1 MRINGLMGVDPELRT
16 FVNWNFRQLTSED
29 DNVFFICFLDFVVP
43 VLPVVLTV
51 ALGLLSVILLVTL
64 YLVRRQRRQAEKYKQ
79 YSQIAKTA
87 VQPPEFTVKTAQ
99 QPQAPKKKLLRG
111 LPEKIL
117 SSEESLSPMSSE
129 EMFYDAQDRLEG
141 RTSRSV
147 SSREPSPASALE
159 EDEDDEEE
167 PYPLDHLG
175 RVWFNLQYDSSAESL
190 AVTLVKARNLS
201 PRGKT
206 AKTCDPFVK
215 LHILCPE
222 EKNVSQSK
230 CKRKTRR
237 PNFDEMFY
245 FNLPVSE
252 LERCT
257 LRLSV
262 YDGYRASQQTVVGE
276 VLFPLNELDINQKVE
291 LWRDLVAIEEV
302 CEAGFFS
309 RTILILFTSCYD
321 IISQSTTWR

>member
-1 MRINGLMGVDPELRT
+1 M
-16 FVNWNFRQLTSED
+16 
-29 DNVFFICFLDFVVP
+29 
-43 VLPVVLTV
+43 VLTV

-87 VQPPEFTVKTAQ
+87 VQPPEFTIKTAQ
-99 QPQAPKKKLLRG
+99 QPHAPKEKLLRR
-111 LPEKIL
+111 LPEKVL

-129 EMFYDAQDRLEG
+129 EMFYEAQERLEG
-141 RTSRSV
+141 RASRSV

-159 EDEDDEEE
+159 EDEDHEEE

-175 RVWFNLQYDSSAESL
+175 RIWFNLEYDSSAESL

-252 LERCT
+252 LKRCT

-276 VLFPLNELDINQKVE
+276 VLFPLNEVETNQKVE

-302 CEAGFFS
+302 CEATLFS
-309 RTILILFTSCYD
+309 PNILILFASYFD
-321 IISQSTTWR
+321 ILSLDTTWS

>member
-1 MRINGLMGVDPELRT
+1 MKLPAT
-16 FVNWNFRQLTSED
+16 ED
-29 DNVFFICFLDFVVP
+29 DKANSVFSDFSSVP

-51 ALGLLSVILLVTL
+51 ALGSLTVILLVAL
-64 YLVRRQRRQAEKYKQ
+64 YLVRRQRQQAEKYKQ

-87 VQPPEFTVKTAQ
+87 VQPPEFTVKAAQ
-99 QPQAPKKKLLRG
+99 QPYPPKKKLRR

-129 EMFYDAQDRLEG
+129 EMFFDAQERLEG
-141 RTSRSV
+141 RASRSV

-159 EDEDDEEE
+159 DEADDANED
-167 PYPLDHLG
+167 YPLDHLG
-175 RVWFNLQYDSSAESL
+175 RIWFNLEYDKSAESL

-206 AKTCDPFVK
+206 TKTCDPFVK

-245 FNLPVSE
+245 FNLPVSD
-252 LERCT
+252 LETCT

-262 YDGYRASQQTVVGE
+262 YDGYRASQQSVVGE
-276 VLFPLNELDINQKVE
+276 VLFPLNELNTEQKVE

-302 CEAGFFS
+302 SFPFPVE
-309 RTILILFTSCYD
+309 LFLS
-321 IISQSTTWR
+321 

>member
-1 MRINGLMGVDPELRT
+1 M
-16 FVNWNFRQLTSED
+16 
-29 DNVFFICFLDFVVP
+29 
-43 VLPVVLTV
+43 VLTV
-51 ALGLLSVILLVTL
+51 ALGSLSVILLVIL
-64 YLVRRQRRQAEKYKQ
+64 YLVRRQRQKAEKYKQ

-99 QPQAPKKKLLRG
+99 QPYPPKKKLRR

-117 SSEESLSPMSSE
+117 SSEESLSPPMSSE
-129 EMFYDAQDRLEG
+129 EMFFDARERLEG
-141 RTSRSV
+141 QASRSV

-159 EDEDDEEE
+159 DDNDDADED
-167 PYPLDHLG
+167 YPLDHLG
-175 RVWFNLQYDSSAESL
+175 RIWFNLEYDKSAESL

-201 PRGKT
+201 PRGKAT
-206 AKTCDPFVK
+206 KTCDPFVK

-222 EKNVSQSK
+222 EKHASQSK
-230 CKRKTRR
+230 CKRKTCR

-276 VLFPLNELDINQKVE
+276 VLFPLHELNTEQKVQ

-302 CEAGFFS
+302 GPFS
-309 RTILILFTSCYD
+309 GQTIFNPDHLT
-321 IISQSTTWR
+321 